1 MMQVFKITTTVF
13 LAIIIATMLGVL
25 ISKKDD
31 KASAIVAGI
40 ISGVQIMAI
49 ASIWL

>member
-1 MMQVFKITTTVF
+1 MASAFKITTTVF
-13 LAIIIATMLGVL
+13 LANIIATMLGVMF
-25 ISKKDD
+25 SKKED

-49 ASIWL
+49 ASIWI